1 MKNLLRTFFAFTLV
15 LVMAFSF
22 TACNDESTSSFKDTT
37 ITAASSDI
45 EESNK
50 NSSEANT
57 NSSEDLV
64 RAEIVIKK
72 HGTIKL
78 DLYPDE
84 APVTVANFVKLA
96 KDGFYDG
103 LTFHR
108 IMEDFMMQGGDP
120 KGDGTGGSEREIKG
134 EFAANGHVNNISHIR
149 GTISMARSGSQY
161 EQYLSMG
168 YKLSDLPSDAQ
179 SDLKRAYNSG
189 SSQFFICHAD
199 SLFLDGNYAA
209 FGRVTDGMNIVDK
222 ICTESAPIDN
232 NGTIPAEKQPVIE
245 TIKIIE

>member
-1 MKNLLRTFFAFTLV
+1 MKNLLRTFLAFTLA

-22 TACNDESTSSFKDTT
+22 TACNDESTSSLKDTT
-37 ITAASSDI
+37 ITAASSDM
-45 EESNK
+45 EKSDK
-50 NSSEANT
+50 NSSEANI

-72 HGTIKL
+72 YGTIKL
-78 DLYPDE
+78 DLYADE

-134 EFAANGHVNNISHIR
+134 EFAANGHANNISHIR

-161 EQYLSMG
+161 ESYYTAGYELSADQV
-168 YKLSDLPSDAQ
+168 SDV
-179 SDLKRAYNSG
+179 KRAFNSG

-209 FGRVTDGMNIVDK
+209 FGRVTDGMDIVDK

-245 TIKIIE
+245 TVKIIE

>member
-1 MKNLLRTFFAFTLV
+1 MKNILRIVLALTLV
-15 LVMAFSF
+15 FVMAFSF
-22 TACNDESTSSFKDTT
+22 TACGDENTSSLDTT
-37 ITAASSDI
+37 ATQNSSSDYQS
-45 EESNK
+45 ENQTSAD
-50 NSSEANT
+50 NSTTVEG
-57 NSSEDLV
+57 V
-64 RAEIVIKK
+64 VKAEIVIKK

-78 DLYPDE
+78 DLYADE
-84 APVTVANFVKLA
+84 VPETVANFVKLA
-96 KDGFYDG
+96 KSGFYNG

-120 KGDGTGGSEREIKG
+120 EGDGTGGSDEDIKG
-134 EFAANGHVNNISHIR
+134 EFSANGHRNNISHIR

>member
-1 MKNLLRTFFAFTLV
+1 MKTTIKIIFALALTF
-15 LVMAFSF
+15 VMAFSF
-22 TACNDESTSSFKDTT
+22 TACGDENTSSLDTT
-37 ITAASSDI
+37 ATQNSSSDYQS
-45 EESNK
+45 ENQTSAD
-50 NSSEANT
+50 NSTTVEG
-57 NSSEDLV
+57 V
-64 RAEIVIKK
+64 VKAEIVIKK

-78 DLYPDE
+78 DLYADE
-84 APVTVANFVKLA
+84 VPETVANFVKLA
-96 KDGFYDG
+96 KSGFYNG

-120 KGDGTGGSEREIKG
+120 EGDGTGGSDEDIKG
-134 EFAANGHVNNISHIR
+134 EFSANGHRNNISHIR

>member
-1 MKNLLRTFFAFTLV
+1 MSLSCEIKEA
-15 LVMAFSF
+15 
-22 TACNDESTSSFKDTT
+22 TSSTIKETT
-37 ITAASSDI
+37 LNAA
-45 EESNK
+45 NG
-50 NSSEANT
+50 NSSSQDDSAET
-57 NSSEDLV
+57 IV

-72 HGTIKL
+72 YGTIKL
-78 DLYPDE
+78 DLYADE

-134 EFAANGHVNNISHIR
+134 EFAANDHLNGISHIR

-161 EQYLSMG
+161 ESYYTAGYELSAAQV
-168 YKLSDLPSDAQ
+168 SDV
-179 SDLKRAYNSG
+179 KRAFNSG

-199 SLFLDGNYAA
+199 SLFLDGKYAA

-245 TIKIIE
+245 TIKIVE